1 MKKLCAIL
9 LVLCLLVSLAACGSE
24 GHFQQPDSNSNH
36 NNNQTEAMTQPTQQ
50 EETPDII
57 SVVHPNFQLHDG
69 FIEPVNGITDVP
81 DGYIVISNASD
92 FAKIGLNPDAN
103 YILMADIDMKGTE
116 FDPISGFS
124 GILEGNGYTVSNC
137 EATIFSTVD
146 GGTIRNMGV
155 YADWKLEGTGDFL
168 FNVDHQAGIA
178 RALKNGAELYNC
190 WFDGSIRAQ
199 FGQAG
204 GIAYSVGWNSTIRSC
219 YNSADITLN
228 IEEVAFE
235 TVLGGI
241 CVEMDENSSL
251 INCFNEGSLR
261 VESETDMEQ
270 HVGGIVGQVDI
281 NVSESGGVV
290 RVYNCRNSGDIW
302 CQGLAAGIIG
312 WAGVTE
318 PYVTLTVEKCVNGT
332 HEIGGSEHMRTAG
345 IIHVMEIEEGAIII
359 TNCCNQ
365 NGKWHDAGLV
375 GGDAKQT
382 RWDRISEDL
391 MNVVIEYSY
400 SYSNGDYGITEVCK
414 NLNYCYYRDVCDSAT
429 ADGALFANVS
439 ALSQDAMKLESSYPG
454 FDFET
459 VWQMGERFPV
469 FRQTDY

>member
-24 GHFQQPDSNSNH
+24 PDPQPQGDQNISP
-36 NNNQTEAMTQPTQQ
+36 TEAMTQPPQQ
-50 EETPDII
+50 ETATDII
-57 SVVHPNFQLHDG
+57 SVVHPDFRLHDG
-69 FIEPVNGITDVP
+69 FIEPVNRISVVP
-81 DGYIVISNASD
+81 DGYIGISNASD

-103 YILMADIDMKGTE
+103 YILMADIDMTGTE

-137 EATIFSTVD
+137 EATLFSTVD
-146 GGTIRNMGV
+146 GGTVRNMGV
-155 YADWKLEGTGDFL
+155 YADWKIEGADDTLENL
-168 FNVDHQAGIA
+168 HHQAGIA
-178 RALKNGAELYNC
+178 RAVKNGGEVYNC
-190 WFDGSIRAQ
+190 WFDGSIFAR

-219 YNSADITLN
+219 YNSADINLN
-228 IEEVAFE
+228 TGDVAFE

-251 INCFNEGSLR
+251 INCFNEGGLR

-281 NVSESGGVV
+281 SVSESGSVV

-302 CQGLAAGIIG
+302 CQDLAAGIIG

-318 PYVTLTVEKCVNGT
+318 PYVTLTVEKCVNTYGT
-332 HEIGGSEHMRTAG
+332 HGIGGGEHMRTAG

-365 NGKWHDAGLV
+365 NGKWYDAGLV
-375 GGDAKQT
+375 GGDALQT
-382 RWDRISEDL
+382 RWDRISDDL

-400 SYSNGDYGITEVCK
+400 NWSNGECGISEVCK
-414 NLNYCYYRDVCDSAT
+414 NLNCCYYRDVCDAAT

-439 ALSQDAMKLESSYPG
+439 ALSQDAMTQESSFPG

-469 FRQTDY
+469 YRQTDY

>member
-9 LVLCLLVSLAACGSE
+9 LVLCMLVSLAACGSE
-24 GHFQQPDSNSNH
+24 VHFQQPDSNSNH

-81 DGYIVISNASD
+81 DGYIGISNASD

-103 YILMADIDMKGTE
+103 YILMADIDMNGTE
-116 FDPISGFS
+116 FDPISDFS

-146 GGTIRNMGV
+146 GGTVRNMGV
-155 YADWKLEGTGDFL
+155 YADWKLEGTDDIL
-168 FNVDHQAGIA
+168 ENLHHQAGIA

-190 WFDGSIRAQ
+190 WFDGSIQAQ
-199 FGQAG
+199 LGVIG
-204 GIAYSVGWNSTIRSC
+204 GIACSVGWNSTIRSC
-219 YNSADITLN
+219 YNSADISVN
-228 IEEVAFE
+228 PEVAAGAR
-235 TVLGGI
+235 LGGI

-270 HVGGIVGQVDI
+270 YVGGIVGQVDI
-281 NVSESGGVV
+281 NVSESGSVL

-312 WAGVTE
+312 WAGITE
-318 PYVTLTVEKCVNGT
+318 PYVTLTVEKCVNEYGT
-332 HEIGGSEHMRTAG
+332 MFEGNYDEVAG
-345 IIHVMEIEEGAIII
+345 ILNVAKIEGGCIIV
-359 TNCCNQ
+359 TNCCNR
-365 NGKWHDAGLV
+365 GVWCDFGLV
-375 GGDAKQT
+375 GGDALQT
-382 RWDRISEDL
+382 RWDKISDDL
-391 MNVVIEYSY
+391 MDVVIEYSY
-400 SYSNGDYGITEVCK
+400 NWSNSFYGISKVCK
-414 NLNYCYYRDVCDSAT
+414 NLNYCYYRDTCYYSAT

-459 VWQMGERFPV
+459 VWQMGEDWPEY
-469 FRQTDY
+469 RQTDY

>member
-9 LVLCLLVSLAACGSE
+9 LVLCLLVPLAACGSE
-24 GHFQQPDSNSNH
+24 PDPQSQGSQNVKP
-36 NNNQTEAMTQPTQQ
+36 TEAITQPTQQ
-50 EETPDII
+50 ETVPDII
-57 SVVHPNFQLHDG
+57 SVVHSDFQLHDG
-69 FIEPVNGITDVP
+69 FIEPVNRIADVP
-81 DGYIVISNASD
+81 DGYIGISNASD
-92 FAKIGLNPDAN
+92 FARIGLNPDAN
-103 YILMADIDMKGTE
+103 YILMADIDMTGTE

-124 GILEGNGYTVSNC
+124 GILEGNGYMVSNC

-146 GGTIRNMGV
+146 GGTVRNVGV
-155 YADWKLEGTGDFL
+155 YADWKLEGADDML
-168 FNVDHQAGIA
+168 ENLHHQAGIA
-178 RALKNGAELYNC
+178 RAVKNGGELYNC
-190 WFDGSIRAQ
+190 WFDGSIWAR
-199 FGQAG
+199 FGQVG

-228 IEEVAFE
+228 TGDVAFE

-270 HVGGIVGQVDI
+270 YVGGIVGQVDI
-281 NVSESGGVV
+281 NVSESGSVV

-318 PYVTLTVEKCVNGT
+318 PYVTLTVEKCVNGFKT
-332 HEIGGSEHMRTAG
+332 QFEGYYDEVAG
-345 IIHVMEIEEGAIII
+345 ILNVMKIEEGCIIV
-359 TNCCNQ
+359 TNCCNR
-365 NGKWHDAGLV
+365 GVWCDFGLV
-375 GGDAKQT
+375 GGDALQT
-382 RWDRISEDL
+382 RWDKISDDL

-400 SYSNGDYGITEVCK
+400 NWSNSFYGISKVCK
-414 NLNYCYYRDVCDSAT
+414 NLNYCYYRDTCDYSAT
-429 ADGALFANVS
+429 VDGALFATVS
-439 ALSQDAMKLESSYPG
+439 AISQDDMKLESSYPG

-459 VWQMGERFPV
+459 VWQMGEDWPEY
-469 FRQTDY
+469 RQTDY